1 MSLLTLS
8 HNPSSTFLKSF
19 LFRTYWFILLPQS
32 REPGNKLH
40 PFTQDIKTE
49 INTHTTFTDMSQMS
63 HKKDLILKPAEALTE
78 LPCLPSTPIHLI
90 HYNIID
96 FCVSQREWSII
107 LYLCDIKRDY
117 KGKSEAGWAGDMDGS
132 LQTSLMN
139 G

>member
-1 MSLLTLS
+1 M
-8 HNPSSTFLKSF
+8 
-19 LFRTYWFILLPQS
+19 
-32 REPGNKLH
+32 H